1 MKGYKNG
8 HDYGPSWGDLCEQM
22 EDFARANDKMVLY
35 EIARTARTNGTD
47 CLYFRLVAFTR
58 WDGHRKVGERG
69 EGHSWPANE
78 WSTVPAML
86 CALLHRL
93 DHRLAQEALA
103 AEQQASF

>member
-8 HDYGPSWGDLCEQM
+8 HDYGPSWSDLCVQIE
-22 EDFARANDKMVLY
+22 EFARANDKMVTM

-47 CLYFRLVAFTR
+47 CLYFRVVCFTR
-58 WDGHRKVGERG
+58 WEKGNRVGERG
-69 EGHSWPANE
+69 EGHAWPAVE

-93 DHRLAQEALA
+93 DYRLSQERIT
-103 AEQQASF
+103 AEAQASF